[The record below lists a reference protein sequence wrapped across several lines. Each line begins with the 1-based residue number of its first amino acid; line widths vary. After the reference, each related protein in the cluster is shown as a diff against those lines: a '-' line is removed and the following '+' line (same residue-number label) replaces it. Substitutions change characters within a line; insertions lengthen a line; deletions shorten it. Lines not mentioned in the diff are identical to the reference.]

1 MHMGSLIMLKRKNS
15 MIVFALT
22 LVLAF
27 AAPLLSNGK
36 DTGKDTG
43 KDWYCSDPAAHAQ
56 YEKHLKTHLDKSA
69 EVISDALEKIY
80 SNPNLS
86 KEEKKVQVIDVLDK
100 YLAKKKIGM
109 GD

>member
-1 MHMGSLIMLKRKNS
+1 MLKRKNS
-15 MIVFALT
+15 RIVFTLT

-27 AAPLLSNGK
+27 AAPLLSNGQ
-36 DTGKDTG
+36 DTG

-56 YEKHLKTHLDKSA
+56 YEKHLKTHLDKTA
-69 EVISDALEKIY
+69 EAISESLEKIY

-86 KEEKKVQVIDVLDK
+86 KEEKKAQAIDMLDK
-100 YLAKKKIGM
+100 YLAKKQIGM